1 METEKSEQNGLKE
14 DGEKPTENGEKD
26 ETKENEKKEKEPSEN
41 KADTTAVKE
50 EPGKGDQFK
59 I

>member
-14 DGEKPTENGEKD
+14 DEEKPTENGEKD
-26 ETKENEKKEKEPSEN
+26 ETKENEKKEKEPPET
-41 KADTTAVKE
+41 KADAAAVKE